1 MLKFLSFLG
10 TSRYIPCNYFMK
22 DLKAEN
28 CCYIQEALLSML
40 EEKNI
45 KPDEVVIFTTDKSYE
60 ENWIKN
66 KNTGCGRPGL
76 KETLDQFFVE
86 RSC

>member
-1 MLKFLSFLG
+1 
-10 TSRYIPCNYFMK
+10 
-22 DLKAEN
+22 
-28 CCYIQEALLSML
+28 ML

-60 ENWIKN
+60 ENCIKN